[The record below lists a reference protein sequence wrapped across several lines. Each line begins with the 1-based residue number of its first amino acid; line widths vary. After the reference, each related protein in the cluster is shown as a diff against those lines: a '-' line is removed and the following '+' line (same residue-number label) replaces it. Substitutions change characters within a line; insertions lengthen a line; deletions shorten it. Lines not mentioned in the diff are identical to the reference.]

1 MNSLNKNNFQKKMF
15 SKKFNLQKIF
25 SILILFLIVVNII
38 IVMIV
43 EKNHSQKSTWENLVG
58 EHQKSILNHMR
69 DKIRLI
75 NSNPVIKN
83 KYYIDDLIKNENIGN
98 QSSNRT
104 STTEEP
110 HIYNAPKFLVILVQV
125 HSRLNYL
132 KELIDSLKHT
142 KHINETLVIF
152 SHDLYDDEMNKLIE
166 NITFCSTLQIFYPLS
181 LQLYPDT
188 FPGQDPNDC
197 PKSIKKEEALKLK
210 CSNAAHPDT
219 FGNYRESKVVQ
230 IKHHWIWKLSFV
242 FEKLNETKNL
252 ENLHVLLLEEDYYL
266 MPDSIHVLRKLSEK

>member
-1 MNSLNKNNFQKKMF
+1 MIFDKIHGCKSTP
-15 SKKFNLQKIF
+15 QKITK
-25 SILILFLIVVNII
+25 IDD
-38 IVMIV
+38 
-43 EKNHSQKSTWENLVG
+43 QKSD
-58 EHQKSILNHMR
+58 LNYSSSTYDIKYLK

-75 NSNPVIKN
+75 NSNPKIRN
-83 KYYIDDLIKNENIGN
+83 KQYIDELIINEK
-98 QSSNRT
+98 
-104 STTEEP
+104 
-110 HIYNAPKFLVILVQV
+110 KFLVILVQV

-142 KHINETLVIF
+142 KYINETLVIF
-152 SHDLYDDEMNKLIE
+152 SHDLYDDEMNKLIQ

-181 LQLYPDT
+181 LQLYPDK
-188 FPGQDPNDC
+188 FPGQDSNDC

-242 FEKLNETKNL
+242 FEKLNETKHL

>member
-1 MNSLNKNNFQKKMF
+1 MFLKK
-15 SKKFNLQKIF
+15 LYLHRIF
-25 SILILFLIVVNII
+25 LILIILLIFLNIKIITIVDEIYNC
-38 IVMIV
+38 
-43 EKNHSQKSTWENLVG
+43 KSTMKDVIKIDE
-58 EHQKSILNHMR
+58 QKSILNYSRSTNYINYIR
-69 DKIRLI
+69 DKIRNTNL
-75 NSNPVIKN
+75 NPIIKN
-83 KYYIDDLIKNENIGN
+83 KYYIHDSIKNDNNGK
-98 QSSNRT
+98 QSS
-104 STTEEP
+104 
-110 HIYNAPKFLVILVQV
+110 KLLVILVQV

-132 KELIDSLKHT
+132 KELIDSLKQT